1 MGARFREGERCGEE
15 EAGLVVVVVDWWWWW
30 VIGRRCDGDNVLLV
44 PDETTWMDGRL
55 DIIRGR
61 HAVGPTCSLLWREH
75 VRTFSRAQWKMVRA
89 SPLDWNKLSHF
100 PTTNNKKKIEDK
112 NQAPI
117 DFLLKSLIFFLN

>member
-1 MGARFREGERCGEE
+1 MERKKR
-15 EAGLVVVVVDWWWWW
+15 VQWWVVVDWWW

-75 VRTFSRAQWKMVRA
+75 VRTCHARNGRV
-89 SPLDWNKLSHF
+89 
-100 PTTNNKKKIEDK
+100 E
-112 NQAPI
+112 
-117 DFLLKSLIFFLN
+117 SLIARFQYCHVT